1 MDILV
6 TNNPLVLANFEKE
19 FRIEF
24 VDASLLDIF
33 LLVRDYVHKGHSL
46 LTHPLSG
53 SIKPNE
59 TIYKTVLISADSG
72 VVDEKSERIIGDC
85 ILKAQSFEP
94 REIPAMYLK
103 ELQIVDF
110 SLTRSAVSKA

>member
-53 SIKPNE
+53 SIKPN
-59 TIYKTVLISADSG
+59 
-72 VVDEKSERIIGDC
+72 
-85 ILKAQSFEP
+85 
-94 REIPAMYLK
+94 
-103 ELQIVDF
+103 
-110 SLTRSAVSKA
+110 